1 MRRREFI
8 SGVAAGGAALG
19 ACAPTEQ
26 GDSSAATSRE
36 RFSWKM
42 VTTWPPN
49 FPGLGT
55 GASNLARNL
64 EVLSGGRIEVQVYAA
79 GELVPALEVFDAVS
93 SGTAELGHGGA
104 YYWRGKSEATQFF
117 TTIPF
122 GMNALET
129 NAWLYY
135 GGGLELWQEVYRPFG
150 LEPFPAGSS
159 GVQMGGWFNR
169 PINSMEDLKGLKM
182 RLPGLGG
189 EVLKLAGGIP
199 VILAGAEIFTA
210 LQTGSI
216 DATEWVGPYNDVAFG
231 LHQAARY
238 YYYPGWHEP
247 GSIMECMV
255 NLEAFNS
262 LPPDLQAI
270 VRTACQAANLD
281 MLSEFNARNATALE
295 QLAADETVEI
305 RAFPDDVLRG
315 LKALTLQVMD
325 DLAARD
331 PLAAKIW
338 ESYRL
343 SCRARGPGSRSL
355 SRPIRIPRRSSSRLR
370 YLELA
375 AVMASG
381 PLPPKRGSANM
392 RPRRSRVSGTG
403 VIN

>member
-1 MRRREFI
+1 MKRREFI
-8 SGVAAGGAALG
+8 SGVAAGGAALT
-19 ACAPTEQ
+19 ACTPRSDVDP
-26 GDSSAATSRE
+26 GVAASQE

-49 FPGLGT
+49 FPGLGV
-55 GASNLARNL
+55 GASNLARRL
-64 EVLSGGRIEVQVYAA
+64 QEMSGGRIEVEVYAA

-93 SGTAELGHGGA
+93 SGSAELGHGGA

-122 GMNALET
+122 GMSPLET

-169 PINSMEDLKGLKM
+169 TIDSMEDLRGLKM

-189 EVLKLAGGIP
+189 EVLKLAGGTP
-199 VILAGAEIFTA
+199 VTLPGSELFTA

-262 LPPDLQAI
+262 LPADLQAI
-270 VRTACQAANLD
+270 VRVACQAANLD
-281 MLSEFNARNATALE
+281 MLSEYNARNATALE
-295 QLAADETVEI
+295 QLANDDSVEI
-305 RAFPDDVLRG
+305 RAFPDEVLSG
-315 LKALTLQVMD
+315 LKALTDQVMS

-331 PLAAKIW
+331 PLSAKIW
-338 ESYRL
+338 ESYRDFL
-343 SCRARGPGSRSL
+343 TV
-355 SRPIRIPRRSSSRLR
+355 SRPWQRISEEAYMSTSTL
-370 YLELA
+370 
-375 AVMASG
+375 
-381 PLPPKRGSANM
+381 
-392 RPRRSRVSGTG
+392 
-403 VIN
+403 

>member
-1 MRRREFI
+1 
-8 SGVAAGGAALG
+8 
-19 ACAPTEQ
+19 
-26 GDSSAATSRE
+26 
-36 RFSWKM
+36 M

-55 GASNLARNL
+55 GAANLARSL
-64 EVLSGGRIEVQVYAA
+64 EEMSGGRIEIQVYAA

-93 SGTAELGHGGA
+93 RGTAELGHGGA

-169 PINSMEDLKGLKM
+169 TIDSMEDLRGLKM

-189 EVLKLAGGIP
+189 EVLKLAGGTP
-199 VILAGAEIFTA
+199 VTLPGSEIFTA

-262 LPPDLQAI
+262 LPADLKAI
-270 VRTACQAANLD
+270 VRVACQAANLD
-281 MLSEFNARNATALE
+281 MLSEYTARNAIALE
-295 QLAADETVEI
+295 QLANDETVEI
-305 RAFPDDVLRG
+305 RVFPDEVLSG
-315 LKALTLQVMD
+315 LKELTEQVMR
-325 DLAARD
+325 DLTERD
-331 PLAAKIW
+331 PLAARIW
-338 ESYRL
+338 ESYRSFL
-343 SCRARGPGSRSL
+343 TL
-355 SRPIRIPRRSSSRLR
+355 SRPWQQISEEAYMSTTDL
-370 YLELA
+370 
-375 AVMASG
+375 
-381 PLPPKRGSANM
+381 
-392 RPRRSRVSGTG
+392 
-403 VIN
+403 

>member
-8 SGVAAGGAALG
+8 SGVAAGGAALS
-19 ACAPTEQ
+19 ACAPRSKVEP
-26 GDSSAATSRE
+26 GAAPSQE

-55 GASNLARNL
+55 GAANLARSL
-64 EVLSGGRIEVQVYAA
+64 EEMSGGRIEIQVYAA

-93 SGTAELGHGGA
+93 RGTAELGHGGA

-169 PINSMEDLKGLKM
+169 TIDSMEDLRGLKM

-189 EVLKLAGGIP
+189 EVLKLAGGTP
-199 VILAGAEIFTA
+199 VTLPGSEIFTA

-262 LPPDLQAI
+262 LPADLKAI
-270 VRTACQAANLD
+270 VRVACQAANLD
-281 MLSEFNARNATALE
+281 MLSEYTARNAIALE
-295 QLAADETVEI
+295 QLANDETVEI
-305 RAFPDDVLRG
+305 RVFPDEVLSG
-315 LKALTLQVMD
+315 LKELTEQVMR
-325 DLAARD
+325 DLTERD
-331 PLAAKIW
+331 PLAARIW
-338 ESYRL
+338 ESYRSFL
-343 SCRARGPGSRSL
+343 TL
-355 SRPIRIPRRSSSRLR
+355 SRPWQQISEEAYMSTTDL
-370 YLELA
+370 
-375 AVMASG
+375 
-381 PLPPKRGSANM
+381 
-392 RPRRSRVSGTG
+392 
-403 VIN
+403 

>member
-1 MRRREFI
+1 
-8 SGVAAGGAALG
+8 
-19 ACAPTEQ
+19 
-26 GDSSAATSRE
+26 
-36 RFSWKM
+36 M

-55 GASNLARNL
+55 GASSLARNL
-64 EVLSGGRIEVQVYAA
+64 GELSGGRLEVQVYAA

-122 GMNALET
+122 GMNPLET

-169 PINSMEDLKGLKM
+169 PIDSMEDLKGLKM

-189 EVLKLAGGIP
+189 EVLKLAGGTP
-199 VILAGAEIFTA
+199 VTLPGAEIFTA

-262 LPPDLQAI
+262 LPADLQAI
-270 VRTACQAANLD
+270 VRVACQAANLD
-281 MLSEFNARNATALE
+281 MLSEYNARNATALE

-305 RAFPDDVLRG
+305 RPFPDDVLRG
-315 LKALTLQVMD
+315 LKALTEQVMG

-331 PLAAKIW
+331 PLSARIW
-338 ESYRL
+338 GSYRSFL
-343 SCRARGPGSRSL
+343 AR
-355 SRPIRIPRRSSSRLR
+355 SRPWQQISEQAYMST
-370 YLELA
+370 
-375 AVMASG
+375 AV
-381 PLPPKRGSANM
+381 L
-392 RPRRSRVSGTG
+392 
-403 VIN
+403 

>member
-1 MRRREFI
+1 MRRRDFV
-8 SGVAAGGAALG
+8 SGVAAGGAALS
-19 ACAPTEQ
+19 ACAPRSESET
-26 GDSSAATSRE
+26 GAAASQE

-55 GASNLARNL
+55 GAANLARTL
-64 EVLSGGRIEVQVYAA
+64 TEMSGGRIEVQVYAA

-122 GMNALET
+122 GMNPLET

-169 PINSMEDLKGLKM
+169 TIDSMEDLRGLKM

-189 EVLKLAGGIP
+189 EVLKLAGGTP
-199 VILAGAEIFTA
+199 VTLPGAELFTA

-216 DATEWVGPYNDVAFG
+216 DATEWVGPYNDLAFG

-255 NLEAFNS
+255 NSEAFDS

-270 VRTACQAANLD
+270 VRVACQAANLD
-281 MLSEFNARNATALE
+281 MLSEYNARNAIALQ
-295 QLAADETVEI
+295 QLADDETVEI
-305 RAFPDDVLRG
+305 RAFPDEVLRG
-315 LKALTLQVMD
+315 LKALTEQVMG
-325 DLAARD
+325 DLAARN

-338 ESYRL
+338 ESYRSFL
-343 SCRARGPGSRSL
+343 TL
-355 SRPIRIPRRSSSRLR
+355 SRPWQRISEEAYTRTTAL
-370 YLELA
+370 
-375 AVMASG
+375 
-381 PLPPKRGSANM
+381 
-392 RPRRSRVSGTG
+392 
-403 VIN
+403 

>member
-8 SGVAAGGAALG
+8 SGVAAGGAALS
-19 ACAPTEQ
+19 ACAPRSKVEP
-26 GDSSAATSRE
+26 GAAPSQE

-55 GASNLARNL
+55 GAANLARSL
-64 EVLSGGRIEVQVYAA
+64 EEMSGGRIEIQVYAA

-93 SGTAELGHGGA
+93 RGTAELGHGGA

-169 PINSMEDLKGLKM
+169 TIDSMEDLRGLKM

-189 EVLKLAGGIP
+189 EVLKLAGGTP
-199 VILAGAEIFTA
+199 VTLPGSEIFTA

-262 LPPDLQAI
+262 LPADLKAI
-270 VRTACQAANLD
+270 VRVACQAANLD
-281 MLSEFNARNATALE
+281 MLSEYNARNAIALE
-295 QLAADETVEI
+295 QLANDETVEI
-305 RAFPDDVLRG
+305 RVFPNEVLSG
-315 LKALTLQVMD
+315 LKELTKQVMR
-325 DLAARD
+325 DLTERD
-331 PLAAKIW
+331 PLAARIW
-338 ESYRL
+338 ESYRSFL
-343 SCRARGPGSRSL
+343 TL
-355 SRPIRIPRRSSSRLR
+355 SRPWQQISEEAYMSTTDL
-370 YLELA
+370 
-375 AVMASG
+375 
-381 PLPPKRGSANM
+381 
-392 RPRRSRVSGTG
+392 
-403 VIN
+403 